1 MVVGGVSYYNCDD
14 YGDDYGYG
22 YGYGY
27 NPRPNYYWNGYEVRD
42 DGWQAK

>member
-14 YGDDYGYG
+14 YGDN

-27 NPRPNYYWNGYEVRD
+27 NPRPNYYWNGYGVRD